1 MSKLLIARN
10 AAALMLSD
18 VVIRALSAVG
28 VVLVARSLGPRS
40 YGILSVAIA
49 FASIVAYLSDLG
61 LTHLTLQQAAR
72 PDADLGAILGTVF
85 RVRMA
90 LVVVVVLMSVAA
102 IVVLYPDPEQRF
114 VMLAVVL
121 PTICGVAMQGFAASY
136 FWATQELHVTAS
148 LKMASQIF
156 SAIALVVAF
165 VFRWPVRSVAA
176 VYGITSLLGG
186 FTCLSMVHRRA
197 PRMHGWS
204 PWMLKGLTAFTIGGL
219 TGIALPQI
227 GPLIMERV
235 TGAGQVG
242 YFAAASRIPALLY
255 AIPGCLGMAWYPQL
269 FHAGSRDSTQHF
281 ALSTD
286 QLKLNAIL
294 GFGLSLPVA
303 LYAGPLIRAVLGLSW
318 EAPTAPILSLL
329 CWMVVLNSLGTPFA
343 DALTTKGLQARRA
356 WVYLVALAI
365 GSTLFAALAAKGGA
379 RGAAEAAV
387 ITQTLLTIG
396 LVAVN
401 PSGPALVSAAALR
414 FVRPVCL
421 ASASAFLLYLVL
433 PSRVI
438 SAVLCFATYCL
449 VAVASDFEL
458 RTAFKRVCPILYAQ
472 CRKVRTA

>member
-18 VVIRALSAVG
+18 VAIRAFSAVG

-49 FASIVAYLSDLG
+49 FAGIVAYLSDLG

-72 PDADLGAILGTVF
+72 PDADLGIILGTVF
-85 RVRMA
+85 KVRMA
-90 LVVVVVLMSVAA
+90 LVVAVALVSAAA
-102 IVVLYPDPEQRF
+102 IVVLYSDPEQRF
-114 VMLAVVL
+114 VMLAVVV

-165 VFRWPVRSVAA
+165 AFRWPLRPVAA

-186 FTCLSMVHRRA
+186 FACLAMVHKRA

-204 PWMLKGLTAFTIGGL
+204 PLMLKGLTAFTVGGI

-227 GPLIMERV
+227 GPLIMQRV
-235 TGAGQVG
+235 TTPAEVG

-269 FHAGSRDSTQHF
+269 FHAGSRDAARHF
-281 ALSTD
+281 ALSAG
-286 QLKLNAIL
+286 QLKLNTIL
-294 GFGLSLPVA
+294 SFGLSLPVA
-303 LYAGPLIRAVLGLSW
+303 LYAGPLIRMALGRSW
-318 EAPTAPILSLL
+318 EATTAPVLSLL
-329 CWMVVLNSLGTPFA
+329 CWMVVCNSLGTPFA
-343 DALTTKGLQARRA
+343 DALTTKGWQARRA
-356 WVYLVALAI
+356 WAYLLALAI
-365 GSTLFAALAAKGGA
+365 GSVLFRILAASGGA

-387 ITQTLLTIG
+387 ITQLLLSMG
-396 LVAVN
+396 LIAVN
-401 PSGPALVSAAALR
+401 PSGPALLSAAAVR

-421 ASASAFLLYLVL
+421 ASASTFLFHLVL
-433 PSRVI
+433 PNCVI
-438 SAVLCFATYCL
+438 SAALCFGMYCL
-449 VAVASDFEL
+449 VVVATDAQL
-458 RTAFKRVCPILYAQ
+458 RTAFKGACPLIYAQ